1 MTAQLEFGSPLA
13 PPLPIHRFSVEQYH
27 LLGELGVLTPEDKV
41 ELLEGWIVEKMN
53 HRPIHGC
60 IVGFLSEWFRRQLP
74 SGFLLQ
80 CQLPI
85 TTPRSEPEPDI
96 AIVTGAHQDF
106 RDSHPTGK
114 DCRLII
120 EVADTSLE
128 KDRAKAAIYHSA
140 GVEEY
145 WIVNVGSQ
153 SIEQY
158 RFSESPELQPPTVLS
173 LDSQMPLRFSDAEL
187 TLDLRQIFS

>member
-1 MTAQLEFGSPLA
+1 MD
-13 PPLPIHRFSVEQYH
+13 
-27 LLGELGVLTPEDKV
+27 LLLDSCLS
-41 ELLEGWIVEKMN
+41 
-53 HRPIHGC
+53 
-60 IVGFLSEWFRRQLP
+60 GFQERLP

-96 AIVTGAHQDF
+96 AVVKGTHQDF

-114 DCRLII
+114 DCSLII

-140 GVEEY
+140 GVDEY

-158 RFSESPELQPPTVLS
+158 RFVESSELQPPTIIS
-173 LDSQMPLRFSDAEL
+173 INSQILVRLSDAEL
-187 TLDLRQIFS
+187 ALDMRLIFS